1 MMSFADVKGRPYWE
15 ILQGPLT
22 DTGRTIADFDAR
34 VKAGHVA
41 EMVTYNYRG
50 DGKVFLAHV
59 VVVPLF
65 MDSTYYITKIRA
77 LSPIF
82 TALQDPIDVVHC
94 NQVNPG
100 TLRDRVHLHR
110 SMSSLLNMMLT
121 AEHEAFLLTV
131 RAYILYTVL
140 YCCIVGP

>member
-1 MMSFADVKGRPYWE
+1 M
-15 ILQGPLT
+15 
-22 DTGRTIADFDAR
+22 ADFDAR

-59 VVVPLF
+59 VVVPVF
-65 MDSTYYITKIRA
+65 MDSSYYITKTRA
-77 LSPIF
+77 FSPSF
-82 TALQDPIDVVHC
+82 TALQDSFDGS
-94 NQVNPG
+94 QVNPG
-100 TLRDRVHLHR
+100 ALRDRVHLHQ

-131 RAYILYTVL
+131 RMCILNLRCLLHIALVQS
-140 YCCIVGP
+140 V